1 MKAKD
6 KILEIIYYLNEN
18 ENIDF
23 TTSELTKL
31 YPVKRSVISHYLNR
45 LTEDG
50 ILVKI
55 NTRPVKYRLQEE
67 LKIRDIKLKSEEKT
81 NYKEA
86 FCEFIGYDGS
96 LRNEIEKCKSAVLY
110 PPNGLSMIIQGNSGV
125 GKSFLA
131 SLIHKY
137 SVDKGIIKMNA
148 PFIVLNCADY
158 SNNPELLS
166 AALFG
171 YKKGAFTGANEDR
184 NGLLHEAD
192 GGYLFLDEIHRLSFE
207 NQEKLFQFLDLQ
219 KYRRLGENDIWQK
232 AQVRI
237 IYATT
242 ENINGNLLTTFRR
255 RIPLSIR
262 LLDFKDRPLN
272 EKIEIIKV
280 FFKNEAKIIKK
291 DIRIDSRVLNY
302 LITYPIEGNIGGIKN
317 QIKVMCATALMKD
330 EDGEVL
336 TIESLPIVE
345 SNYSKSALLKYLD
358 NYMYISAGDKEYKRE
373 NVNFS
378 EDTKLLERLIELP
391 FFEISKELKI
401 YIDLVIAKIK
411 LLYGSKEN
419 LIYNSSYKL
428 IISVVK
434 KLANNIKTN
443 LGIEFNDKDF
453 EEIYMLIINSI
464 FLENKK
470 CLEFKNIENNIRKEN
485 FKSFIVANDIIDN
498 VEKVGFEIPEYFEII
513 LSAYLSKKVTSCSKI
528 NGIILT
534 HGESTASSIAGISNN
549 LCGDY
554 VYESFDMAIETRTK
568 EIVEKVKSYVDKIDT
583 RGGLVLLVDM
593 GSLEELYEPIKS
605 NISGDLIIIN
615 NVSTSIAIN
624 IGMKIKSNASMN
636 DIIEFTK
643 DKFKN
648 EIRYY
653 EGVAKGNNII
663 ISCIS
668 GIGIALKIKKI
679 LSNYF
684 DREDLEILTME
695 YSEIKSK
702 LNSNNK
708 NLFKD
713 TKFILTTT
721 NLKGNG
727 VPIINIEDIVKGIAK
742 LSQYTS
748 ITDEETLDKI
758 TDDIVK
764 LFTIEGASRFLD
776 FLNPA
781 KIIDD
786 IDKVIKKY
794 EDLYNIHF
802 ESFIRMNLF
811 LHLSAMIERIIMNK
825 QYDDGLEDE
834 IIRDSKEIYFL
845 NTSDVVFKD
854 IIDKYNIKIPIS
866 EYLLVYEIVK
876 FQIES
881 K

>member
-1 MKAKD
+1 MKVKD

-31 YPVKRSVISHYLNR
+31 YPVKRNVISHYLNR
-45 LTEDG
+45 LTEEG
-50 ILVKI
+50 VLVKI
-55 NTRPVKYRLQEE
+55 NTRPVKYRLNEE
-67 LKIRDIKLKSEEKT
+67 LKVNDIKLKSEET
-81 NYKEA
+81 INNKEA
-86 FCEFIGYDGS
+86 FYEFIGYDGS
-96 LRNEIEKCKSAVLY
+96 LINEIEKCKSAVLY

-125 GKSFLA
+125 GKSFLV

-137 SVDKGIIKMNA
+137 SVNKGIIKKNA

-184 NGLLHEAD
+184 YGLLHEAD

-219 KYRRLGENDIWQK
+219 KYRRLGENDIWQR

-242 ENINGNLLTTFRR
+242 ENLNGNLLTTFRR

-272 EKIEIIKV
+272 EKIEIIEV
-280 FFKNEAKIIKK
+280 FFKNEAKTIKK
-291 DIRIDSRVLNY
+291 DMKIDPRVLNY

-330 EDGEVL
+330 EKAEVL
-336 TIESLPIVE
+336 TIEGIPIIE
-345 SNYSKSALLKYLD
+345 EDCINNILLKYMD
-358 NYMYISAGDKEYKRE
+358 NYMYVSPNDKEDKRE
-373 NVNFS
+373 NISFF
-378 EDTKLLERLIELP
+378 EDRKLLERLIELP
-391 FFEISKELKI
+391 FLEVSKELEI
-401 YIDLVIAKIK
+401 YIDLVISKIK
-411 LLYGSKEN
+411 LFYGGKEN
-419 LIYNSSYKL
+419 LIYRSSYKL
-428 IISVVK
+428 IISVLR
-434 KLANNIKTN
+434 KLLDKIKMN

-453 EEIYMLIINSI
+453 ENIYILIINSI

-470 CLEFKNIENNIRKEN
+470 CLEFKNIENNIKKEN
-485 FKSFIVANDIIDN
+485 FKSFIVANKIIYN
-498 VEKVGFEIPEYFEII
+498 IEKVGFDIPEYFEVI
-513 LSAYLSKKVTSCSKI
+513 LAAYLSKKVISCNRI

-554 VYESFDMAIETRTK
+554 IYESFDMAIETRTK
-568 EIVEKVKSYVDKIDT
+568 EIVEKVKSYVDTIDT
-583 RGGLVLLVDM
+583 RGGLIVLVDM
-593 GSLEELYEPIKS
+593 GSLEDLYEPIKS

-624 IGMKIKSNASMN
+624 IGMKIKNNASMN
-636 DIIEFTK
+636 DIIELTK

-668 GIGIALKIKKI
+668 GIGIALKIKKV

-684 DREDLEILTME
+684 DKEDLEILTME

-727 VPIINIEDIVKGIAK
+727 VPIINVEDIVKGIAK
-742 LSQYTS
+742 LSDYTS

-786 IDKVIKKY
+786 IDEVIKKY
-794 EDLYNIHF
+794 ETLYNIHF

-825 QYDDGLEDE
+825 QYEDE
-834 IIRDSKEIYFL
+834 LEKDSIIRDSKEIHFI
-845 NTSDVVFKD
+845 NTSNVVFKD
-854 IIDKYNIKIPIS
+854 IIYKYNIEIPIS
-866 EYLLVYEIVK
+866 EYILVYEIVK
-876 FQIES
+876 FHLE